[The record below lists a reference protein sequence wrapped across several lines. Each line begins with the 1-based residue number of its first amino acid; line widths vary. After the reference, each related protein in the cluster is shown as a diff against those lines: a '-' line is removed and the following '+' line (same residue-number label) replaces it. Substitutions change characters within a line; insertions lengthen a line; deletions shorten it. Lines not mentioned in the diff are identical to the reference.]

1 MILLQSA
8 VDDHRADALEA
19 FCCEELS
26 PWWLVRPNPT
36 DPLQL
41 QGAFD
46 DRESARAA
54 WEELRSTFPELPAD
68 PDTLEEQPD
77 EDWMLA
83 YRHHLHPWQSGPL
96 RWIPEWERAEHFIQP
111 YQRVVYLD
119 SGLAFGTGSH
129 ETTRLCARSLVRF
142 ARERGDRPFSVVDA
156 GCGSGILALS
166 AAVLGARPV
175 RGFDSDPEAV
185 RVSRENAAAN
195 GREGDIEWL
204 EAGMEEGLAGP
215 AADLV
220 LANIQADVLRIYADE
235 LLRAV
240 APGGRLVLS
249 GILAEEAPALR
260 EFYAARAG
268 TAGFAPATPRLLADG
283 AWAALALDRPPS

>member
-1 MILLQSA
+1 MILLQATIDES
-8 VDDHRADALEA
+8 RADALEA
-19 FCCEELS
+19 FCCEAPS
-26 PWWLVRPNPT
+26 PWWLVRP
-36 DPLQL
+36 DPADDLRL
-41 QGAFD
+41 HGAFP

-54 WEELRSTFPELPAD
+54 WEELRSTFPELPAE
-68 PDTLEEQPD
+68 PDALAEQPD

-83 YRHHLHPWQSGPL
+83 YRHHLRPWQSGPL

-111 YQRVVYLD
+111 YQRAVYLD

-142 ARERGDRPFSVVDA
+142 ARERGDRPFSVIDA

-175 RGFDSDPEAV
+175 RAFDSDPEAI

-195 GREGDIEWL
+195 GREGTIEWF

-215 AADLV
+215 PADLV
-220 LANIQADVLRIYADE
+220 LANIQADVLRLYADE
-235 LLRAV
+235 LLGAV

-249 GILAEEAPALR
+249 GILAAEGPALR
-260 EFYAARAG
+260 DFFAERAAP
-268 TAGFAPATPRLLADG
+268 AGFAPAAPRLLADG
-283 AWAALALDRPPS
+283 AWVALALDRA